1 MSTDFGPSGEAT
13 GTSSDVSMDSDTQGL
28 IQYGEIQQPGF
39 YGNQELK
46 NSNVAFNNAINT
58 ARAFAGVASYLMN
71 TSTPTNYTRTNNNYI
86 LTTAEKNAIDKKSMQ
101 LSLIGIVPYDH
112 LHLFF
117 YILASIDNI
126 NDLTYIAQ
134 VVGIPELADKRYIK
148 NIIGVIGIQDIYKVG
163 FLANAVASIDKQFA
177 PQFQNARNYSDP
189 KNSSFNNVLQAIS
202 AVSSLAEVIGRPGGY
217 AIGGYM
223 SELITGTRVP
233 TSKQAN
239 NPMLSG
245 PSYAGKAFFGETP
258 VTLPAVD
265 QMFCRRVASF
275 GTVNGG
281 AGTSSFG
288 MQNFNSFG
296 GSQSITSMVAKV
308 VLNSGVLPPETS
320 AMGRQLLSL
329 TNNVCNILNVNKN
342 TKIEMRRSDNSIPF
356 MIGMSAVLANDTHT
370 PFGTKVFSE
379 GWKLASSTSNDVQKS
394 NPQYLEVCKTSL

>member
-46 NSNVAFNNAINT
+46 NSNVAFNNAVN
-58 ARAFAGVASYLMN
+58 VASAFSGIAQYLKN
-71 TSTPTNYTRTNNNYI
+71 TTAPKNYVRAKSNYI
-86 LTTAEKNAIDKKSMQ
+86 LTTTEKAKIQNKSLE

-112 LHLFF
+112 LELFF
-117 YILASIDNI
+117 YILAAMDNI
-126 NDLTYIAQ
+126 NDLTYISQ
-134 VVGIPELADKRYIK
+134 VVGIDELGDKRYLR
-148 NIIGVIGIQDIYKVG
+148 NILGVLGINEIYKVG
-163 FLANAVASIDKQFA
+163 YLANAVAAIDRQYA
-177 PQFQNARNYSDP
+177 PQYQNARNHNDP
-189 KNSSFNNVLQAIS
+189 KKSNFNDVIKAIS
-202 AVSSLAEVIGRPGGY
+202 ALSSLAEVISRPGGY

-233 TSKQAN
+233 ISKQAN

-288 MQNFNSFG
+288 MQNFSSFG
-296 GSQSITSMVAKV
+296 GSQSMTSMVAKI
-308 VLNSGVLPPETS
+308 VLNSGVVPPETS
-320 AMGRQLLSL
+320 AMGKEILAI

-342 TKIEMRRSDNSIPF
+342 TNIEMRRSDNSIPF
-356 MIGMSAVLANDTHT
+356 MIGMSAALSNDTHT
-370 PFGTKVFSE
+370 PFETQVFSD

>member
-46 NSNVAFNNAINT
+46 NSNVAFNNAVDRS
-58 ARAFAGVASYLMN
+58 AAFSGIAQYLKN
-71 TSTPTNYTRTNNNYI
+71 TSTPKNYVRTKSNYI
-86 LTTAEKNAIDKKSMQ
+86 LTPAEKTKIQTKSAQ

-112 LHLFF
+112 LELFF
-117 YILASIDNI
+117 YILAAMDNI
-126 NDLTYIAQ
+126 NDLTYISQ
-134 VVGIPELADKRYIK
+134 VVGIDELANKIYLR
-148 NIIGVIGIQDIYKVG
+148 NIIGVLGIGDIWKVG
-163 FLANAVASIDKQFA
+163 YLANAVAAIDKQYA
-177 PQFQNARNYSDP
+177 PQYQNARNHSDP
-189 KNSSFNNVLQAIS
+189 KNSSFNNVMQAIS
-202 AVSSLAEVIGRPGGY
+202 ALSSLAEVISRPGGY
-217 AIGGYM
+217 AVGGYM

-233 TSKQAN
+233 ISKQAN

-275 GTVNGG
+275 GTVSGG

-288 MQNFNSFG
+288 MQNFSSFG
-296 GSQSITSMVAKV
+296 GSQSMTSMVAKI
-308 VLNSGVLPPETS
+308 VLNSGVVPPETS
-320 AMGRQLLSL
+320 AMGRQIL
-329 TNNVCNILNVNKN
+329 TLTDKVCNVLNVNKSSS
-342 TKIEMRRSDNSIPF
+342 IEMRRSDNSIPF
-356 MIGMSAVLANDTHT
+356 MIGMSAALANDTHT
-370 PFGTKVFSE
+370 PFDTKVFSD